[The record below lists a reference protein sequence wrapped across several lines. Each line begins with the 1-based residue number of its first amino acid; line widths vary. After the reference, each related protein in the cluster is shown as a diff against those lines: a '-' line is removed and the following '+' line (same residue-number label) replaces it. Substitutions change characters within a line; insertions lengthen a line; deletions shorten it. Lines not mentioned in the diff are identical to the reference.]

1 MGRTKNWANT
11 SQKHLSV
18 GAKESLSD
26 PLCGFT
32 DTNYLLS
39 LNMSRDSI
47 LSLGCI
53 SRTRASSKLLKE
65 SPVKDRKVNGMVVE
79 HVKTLGLAQ
88 INLLRPN

>member
-11 SQKHLSV
+11 SQKHLSA

-32 DTNYLLS
+32 DTDYLLS
-39 LNMSRDSI
+39 LNMNRDSI
-47 LSLGCI
+47 PSLGCI

-79 HVKTLGLAQ
+79 HVDSG
-88 INLLRPN
+88 PGSGD

>member
-11 SQKHLSV
+11 SQKHLSA

-32 DTNYLLS
+32 DYLLS

-47 LSLGCI
+47 PSLGCI

-79 HVKTLGLAQ
+79 HVDSG
-88 INLLRPN
+88 PGSGD